1 MIFSRPAADN
11 SMVFKGVDI
20 DNDGD
25 MDAVDLAILDEEE
38 KRKKGG
44 NGKNSGC
51 CVFLLAVG
59 LPAALA
65 SWGIVKFLV

>member
-1 MIFSRPAADN
+1 MALEGLDFD
-11 SMVFKGVDI
+11 K
-20 DNDGD
+20 DGD
-25 MDAVDLAILDEEE
+25 TDAVDLAILDEEE
-38 KRKKGG
+38 KKRKKGG

-65 SWGIVKFLV
+65 SWGLVKVFF